1 MFCVTLFA
9 LTTQPPDRGVRAS
22 LFFALCAR
30 VAHLLHVFLSNRFT
44 ARGARS
50 CTVLPDYRGTGAIDY
65 SSTTLPSPR
74 YQTSPYR
81 SLPHLHCTVVYQ
93 STTASRY
100 HRPRQRGLRYS
111 RTTEPQHNS
120 TKPTVPTSR
129 FHDLPQHYGTATVLP
144 HYREGTAPHG
154 TAALPPWYRPRQSAA
169 SKVLPRHRHGTTPT
183 APSS

>member
-1 MFCVTLFA
+1 MASHFQAYQRSPQTEGFTPACFLHF
-9 LTTQPPDRGVRAS
+9 VRV
-22 LFFALCAR
+22 LRTCCTC
-30 VAHLLHVFLSNRFT
+30 FLSNRFT

-74 YQTSPYR
+74 YQTSRYL

-100 HRPRQRGLRYS
+100 HRPRQRGLRYN

-120 TKPTVPTSR
+120 TQPTVPTSR

-169 SKVLPRHRHGTTPT
+169 SKVLPRYRHGTTPT